1 MVLLNVAFI
10 SAGGVNFGGPEG
22 PWDHASRLEKIGG
35 IEVVA
40 IVEVDLE
47 RARKVLEKRR
57 SSDLYGHMYAKTK
70 VYTSVKA
77 MLEDTQHP
85 KPDAVFIGLPP
96 HCHGSTK
103 EPFDVEIQCA
113 KVGIHLF
120 IEKPLSCLPPD
131 EVRSTAEVLRNIQAE
146 RDEKLVISVGYMLRY
161 HKAVTMLK
169 DIIRNRTNGN
179 ILNIMAR
186 YNCSYTS
193 ILKQSW
199 WDTAT
204 SGGPIVEQATHFVDL
219 SRYLVGDEVMLD
231 TVSAKA
237 IHAHSELSKL
247 SKIPVDEESIP
258 HARRIPRTTTAHW
271 SFENGVICS
280 LHHALLLHGNGYSAE
295 LEVWGDGFRACLID
309 LYGNAK
315 LLLRLGE
322 DPETVIPV
330 EDDMYFTEAE
340 AFIRAVRN
348 QGGASGIL
356 SDYDDALKTYELSW
370 AIKKGS
376 EIQK

>member
-1 MVLLNVAFI
+1 MVLLNIAFI

-35 IEVVA
+35 ITVVA
-40 IVEVDLE
+40 IVEVDQD
-47 RARKVLEKRR
+47 RADKVLQQRR
-57 SSDLYGHMYAKTK
+57 SSLYGHMYTNTK

-77 MLEDTQHP
+77 MLEDNHNP

-103 EPFDVEIQCA
+103 EPHDVEIQCA
-113 KVGIHLF
+113 RAGIHLF

-131 EVRSTAEVLRNIQAE
+131 EVRDTAALLRDIQMQRE
-146 RDEKLVISVGYMLRY
+146 EKLVISVGYMLRY
-161 HKAVTMLK
+161 HKAVSMLK
-169 DIIRNRTNGN
+169 EVIQNQTNGR

-186 YNCSYTS
+186 YNCAYTS

-199 WDTAT
+199 WDSEK
-204 SGGPIVEQATHFVDL
+204 SGGPVVEQATHFIDL
-219 SRYLVGDEVMLD
+219 SRYLVGDKVMMS
-231 TVSAKA
+231 TVTATA
-237 IHAHSELSKL
+237 IHADSELSKL
-247 SKIPVDEESIP
+247 SKIPVDEQSIP
-258 HARRIPRTTTAHW
+258 HSRRIPRTTTAHW
-271 SFENGVICS
+271 SFNNGVICS

-315 LLLRLGE
+315 LLLRIGE
-322 DPETVIPV
+322 EPERIISV
-330 EDDMYFTEAE
+330 EDDMYMAE
-340 AFIRAVRN
+340 AAAFISAVRT
-348 QGGASGIL
+348 QGEPEGIL

-370 AIKKGS
+370 AIRRCS
-376 EIQK
+376 EKQK